1 MKVCTDACLFGAW
14 TAEQMTD
21 RFPAATGNEGVP
33 PDLSVLDIGA
43 GTGLLSLML
52 AQQLYAVI
60 DAVEL
65 EENAFSQARENVGES
80 KWNQRISVHHT
91 DILDFKSLRRYE
103 LVISNPPFFE
113 NSLKSDRSHRNLAK
127 HEAALGLQVLFR
139 LAQGITTETGCFALM
154 LPAERAEDAIQNAHS
169 AAMHL
174 RDKAMVRQTEK
185 HGYFRTMLI
194 FSKEKGMAKEEEITI
209 RREGN
214 YTDRFSALLQPYYL
228 FL

>member
-1 MKVCTDACLFGAW
+1 MA
-14 TAEQMTD
+14 D
-21 RFPAATGNEGVP
+21 RFPDAKGNEGLP
-33 PDLSVLDIGA
+33 PGHSVLDIGA

-52 AQQLYAVI
+52 ARQLYAVI

-65 EENAFSQARENVGES
+65 EENAFSQAQENVGAS
-80 KWNQRISVHHT
+80 KWNQRISVHHA
-91 DILDFKSLRRYE
+91 DILDFKSFRRYE

-113 NSLKSDRSHRNLAK
+113 NSLKSVYSHRNLAK
-127 HEAALGLQVLFR
+127 HEAALDLQVLFR
-139 LAQGITTETGCFALM
+139 LAEAFTTADGCFALL
-154 LPAERAEDAIQNAHS
+154 LPAERVDDAIQNAHS

-174 RDKAMVRQTEK
+174 RNKAMVRQTEK

-194 FSKEKGMAKEEEITI
+194 FSKEKGIAKEEEISI

-214 YTDRFSALLQPYYL
+214 YTERFSALLQPYYL

>member
-14 TAEQMTD
+14 TAEQMAD
-21 RFPAATGNEGVP
+21 RFPAATGNEGVAP
-33 PDLSVLDIGA
+33 GLSVLDIGA

-65 EENAFSQARENVGES
+65 EENAFSQAQENLGAS
-80 KWNQRISVHHT
+80 KWNQRISVHHA

-113 NSLKSDRSHRNLAK
+113 NSLKSDHSLRNLAK
-127 HEAALGLQVLFR
+127 HEAALDLQILFG
-139 LAQGITTETGCFALM
+139 LAQAFTTATGCFALL
-154 LPAERAEDAIQNAHS
+154 LPAERAGDAIQKAHT

-174 RDKAMVRQTEK
+174 RNKAMVRQSEK
-185 HGYFRTMLI
+185 HGYFRAMLI
-194 FSKEKGMAKEEEITI
+194 FSKEKGIVKEEEITI